1 MTSLKN
7 LRSLGWGL
15 WWAWISLTNLTIVIL
30 IFMICVFFSNVINF
44 CWFYLNDCWT
54 QPSKNYVLYERVDRG
69 FFFFTLTNDLNC
81 FTINTQ
87 LISHI
92 PTLYITFCCVFLFTL
107 TIIIFIHSSCIRVFL
122 SLCLLW
128 LCMWCVRLCRHS
140 QLKKTCWSLYILLL
154 LRGNIQIQR
163 YKTKN
168 YRNVPMNRTW
178 ISNG

>member
-1 MTSLKN
+1 MKSGQRFLF
-7 LRSLGWGL
+7 L
-15 WWAWISLTNLTIVIL
+15 
-30 IFMICVFFSNVINF
+30 
-44 CWFYLNDCWT
+44 
-54 QPSKNYVLYERVDRG
+54 
-69 FFFFTLTNDLNC
+69 TLTNDLNC

-107 TIIIFIHSSCIRVFL
+107 TIIIFIHSSCIHVFL

-163 YKTKN
+163 HKTKN
-168 YRNVPMNRTW
+168 YQNVPEQNLIPTVNELVFVEWGKKSSRQMSTKFNYIQNIKFIHDLRLRW
-178 ISNG
+178 QLNWNGKKKRNK